1 MSSRLLIAV
10 LSTLLFATA
19 CVPPTSPTN
28 LPPPPP
34 PPPMPSSTHPASVPA
49 SPSTPGRTSITT
61 LPTADCTPAGSPP
74 PSLPDTDCAAWGMLY
89 SLVMMTNGMANKSQ
103 PLTESERLT
112 LETEL
117 NPLFVQAQLNCAQ
130 WVEPYNDYEPITDIL
145 GFLSFLGMDS
155 YGYDPPSLLRFL
167 IEQASTEE
175 FSQKSDSIGCTKSLL
190 LLFVEYSE

>member
-19 CVPPTSPTN
+19 CVPQTTPTN

-34 PPPMPSSTHPASVPA
+34 PPPMPTSTHPASAPA

-61 LPTADCTPAGSPP
+61 LPTADCTPGGSPP

-89 SLVMMTNGMANKSQ
+89 SLVMMTDGMANKSQ

-167 IEQASTEE
+167 IEEASTEE
-175 FSQKSDSIGCTKSLL
+175 FAQNRSQLDA
-190 LLFVEYSE
+190 